1 MKLTFWGAARQVSGS
16 MFLLELEDDYRILI
30 DCGLDLEKE
39 RSKKNGQHHASMNGV
54 PKQASTPHAIF
65 PFEASMVNV
74 VLLTHAHI
82 DHSGNIPNLFREGY
96 EGQVL
101 CTSPTYELSE
111 LLLMDSASLHRR
123 RLNAFSKKKNKKNKK
138 SSLSPSE
145 IAEMYLEHNVK
156 ESLERFVPIAFNKKF
171 KLKKGV
177 EVTFNP
183 AGHLL
188 GAANVILEI
197 TENGEK
203 KTLAFSGD
211 IGRYDYPLHIDPQ
224 PLPQVDYLI
233 CESTYGNRRH
243 DYGRKSAIID
253 AEERLADIIQ
263 KTCVDI
269 PGRLIIPAFSVGRT
283 QALLYTLK
291 KLCVKKQ
298 LPPIKVFS
306 DSPLAHKSTETYIKY
321 HRFLNPEAQQF
332 QEEHD
337 DLFDFENLEYI
348 EDLKTSKKVA
358 NHNEPCIII
367 SSSGMIEG
375 GRIQYHVRTNLSNPY
390 CTILMIGYA
399 AEGTIGHRLL
409 QGEKIIKIED
419 KEVAVLANIARID
432 AFSGH
437 GDLDDLLGFV
447 KHQSPQQLRKVFLVH
462 GENESLEHFKAL
474 LETEGYQV
482 EIPIKGQSFEL

>member
-1 MKLTFWGAARQVSGS
+1 MKLTFWGAAQQVTGS

-30 DCGLDLEKE
+30 DCGFDME
-39 RSKKNGQHHASMNGV
+39 RERIKKNGKHHANGTA
-54 PKQASTPHAIF
+54 PTAPQPTTHSIF

-82 DHSGNIPNLFREGY
+82 DHSGNIPNLFKEGY

-101 CTSPTYELSE
+101 CTSPTYDLSE
-111 LLLMDSASLHRR
+111 LLLMDSAGLHRR
-123 RLNAFSKKKNKKNKK
+123 KLNAFQKKKKKKK
-138 SSLSPSE
+138 PSLSPADV
-145 IAEMYLEHNVK
+145 AEMYLEKNVK

-171 KLKKGV
+171 KLRQGV

-188 GAANVILEI
+188 GAANIVLEI
-197 TENGEK
+197 MENGKK
-203 KTLAFSGD
+203 KTIAFSGD

-243 DYGRKSAIID
+243 DYGRKSAIVD
-253 AEERLADIIQ
+253 AEERLSDIIQ

-269 PGRLIIPAFSVGRT
+269 PGRLVIPAFSVGRT
-283 QALLYTLK
+283 QALLYTLN
-291 KLCVKKQ
+291 KLYVKKQ
-298 LPPIKVFS
+298 LPPLKVFS
-306 DSPLAHKSTETYIKY
+306 DSPLAHKSTETYSKY
-321 HRFLNPEAQQF
+321 AKFLNTEAQKF
-332 QEEHD
+332 QQQYD
-337 DLFDFENLEYI
+337 DLFDFENLEYV
-348 EDLKTSKKVA
+348 EDLKSSKEIA
-358 NHNEPCIII
+358 NYNKPCIII

-390 CTILMIGYA
+390 STILMIGFA
-399 AEGTIGHRLL
+399 AEGTLGHRLL
-409 QGEKIIKIED
+409 MGEKVIRIDD
-419 KEVAVLANIARID
+419 KEIAVLANIARID

-447 KHQSPQQLRKVFLVH
+447 KHQNPSNLKKVFLVH
-462 GENESLEHFKAL
+462 GETESMDNLKNL
-474 LETEGYQV
+474 LEGEGYQV
-482 EIPIKGQSFEL
+482 AIPTKGESFDL